1 MDESEFKTL
10 LEALRDTNSRNEK
23 KELIADVSDSAP
35 SISFLSGSEFDDAG
49 LGKKTVL
56 DVAQD
61 VFGDDIDGKPTV
73 SESLESED
81 SEILAGSE
89 LDVLHNHMKVL
100 ADLSG
105 NDQKAQLETMFET
118 FDYPSIVAHACLND
132 WPTGVGNSTI
142 GVKDSLPFYDGVHE
156 IAAAE
161 DRLTQP
167 VVGRSFKPMLAVPE
181 SRGEP
186 DNPAGQ
192 LKIDGYRAMVH
203 VKETN
208 AGQEI
213 SVYSRRM
220 NEITESVP
228 ELTEVDWPAGEYI
241 LDGEVIAQTGSYSD
255 TSARIGRKAEN
266 VDREIEMDY
275 AVFDTIVY
283 AGENM
288 WQQPYKKRHGRLES
302 LDLNTGPNVQ
312 RVAVYEDV
320 EEAKD
325 FAAELGEEG
334 VIVKDWESEYEFD
347 QRSASW
353 QKCKMD
359 DESVDLKIAG
369 FEEGEGKASGTL
381 GRVGVYVGN
390 SGSGFTDEQR
400 DTIWNN
406 QSEWMGRCVE
416 IEARG
421 LGTENKLRMP
431 IFVKSRH
438 DDGEADSW
446 ERVKE
451 IMREV

>member
-142 GVKDSLPFYDGVHE
+142 ASAMGVKDSLPFYDGVHE

-167 VVGRSFKPMLAVPE
+167 VVGRSFKPQLASPE
-181 SRGEP
+181 SR
-186 DNPAGQ
+186 
-192 LKIDGYRAMVH
+192 
-203 VKETN
+203 
-208 AGQEI
+208 
-213 SVYSRRM
+213 S
-220 NEITESVP
+220 P
-228 ELTEVDWPAGEYI
+228 EF
-241 LDGEVIAQTGSYSD
+241 
-255 TSARIGRKAEN
+255 K
-266 VDREIEMDY
+266 
-275 AVFDTIVY
+275 
-283 AGENM
+283 
-288 WQQPYKKRHGRLES
+288 
-302 LDLNTGPNVQ
+302 
-312 RVAVYEDV
+312 
-320 EEAKD
+320 
-325 FAAELGEEG
+325 
-334 VIVKDWESEYEFD
+334 
-347 QRSASW
+347 
-353 QKCKMD
+353 
-359 DESVDLKIAG
+359 DESPKGL
-369 FEEGEGKASGTL
+369 
-381 GRVGVYVGN
+381 N
-390 SGSGFTDEQR
+390 SST
-400 DTIWNN
+400 
-406 QSEWMGRCVE
+406 
-416 IEARG
+416 A
-421 LGTENKLRMP
+421 
-431 IFVKSRH
+431 
-438 DDGEADSW
+438 
-446 ERVKE
+446 
-451 IMREV
+451 